1 MSALAKIYGKHVLS
15 GKKSLDEVPE
25 TIREEVKE
33 YVLSVDP
40 HFFDV
45 SEDTVEETPVEDT
58 DKMPQKNAPISTSG
72 GSEENP
78 TEGNYTP
85 VDTSE
90 NAE

>member
-25 TIREEVKE
+25 TIREKVKE
-33 YVLSVDP
+33 YILSVDP

-78 TEGNYTP
+78 TEGNDTRG
-85 VDTSE
+85 DTSE